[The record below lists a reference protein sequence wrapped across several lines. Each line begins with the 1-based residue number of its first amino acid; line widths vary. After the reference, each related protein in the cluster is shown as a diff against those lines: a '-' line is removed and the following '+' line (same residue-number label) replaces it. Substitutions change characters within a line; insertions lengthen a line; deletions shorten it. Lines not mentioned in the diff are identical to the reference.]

1 MNAIKQI
8 VAGVVVSCAVLL
20 SQRTE
25 AANENVFAFNVLQ
38 GQAAG
43 VTANPVHLAK
53 MKLSAFALLE
63 DGKVKRDLVPCKKA
77 DGGECGLYDLV
88 SKKFFRNASG
98 TGGFTGGPELPPL
111 PSQGFMLLLK

>member
-1 MNAIKQI
+1 MQETGIFRVDGNTNLFTRSDLTLSANAY
-8 VAGVVVSCAVLL
+8 L
-20 SQRTE
+20 
-25 AANENVFAFNVLQ
+25 FAFNELQ

-43 VTANPVHLAK
+43 VTANPVHLTK
-53 MKLSAFALLE
+53 MKLSVFALLE
-63 DGKVKRDLVPCKKA
+63 DGKVKRDLVPCKKV

-111 PSQGFMLLLK
+111 PLQGLMLILK